1 MRKRRF
7 LDWERKAGEIRGAK
21 ASREMAVIAVIA
33 CCDTKYHEILFI
45 KEKIQAAG
53 MQPLI
58 LDISTGKEIPIQ
70 ADIGREQVLAMGG
83 YTWEQVS
90 DMDKS
95 GAISAMTESIGRMIQ
110 LLYEDKRI
118 DGALGMG
125 GLQNTV
131 ICSAALRQLPI
142 GFPKIICST
151 IASGFRYFDTVVGDK
166 DIMVLPSIVD
176 FAGMNPISEVVLG
189 NAVGAI
195 AGMVSCG
202 PSRIDTKGECYIAA
216 TLMGIT
222 NDTVMLAVDE
232 LEKKGKRTISFHSTG
247 MGGRV
252 MEDLIR
258 QGTIGAVMDLSLHEM
273 TAEYF
278 GGYGY
283 SKGADNRLCAAAEAG
298 IPALIC
304 PGGIDFA
311 CLRPDELFEDAKERG
326 YVWHNKDLTH
336 TRLYE
341 HEILEITKTI
351 VSRLNRSAGRTEVV
365 LPLGGLRTLS
375 RPGEIFHKPGT
386 IRKMQE
392 IFEKELKPEIIFKAY
407 DLNFCDPEFAHIC
420 AEEMAGLLEAEGAG
434 SGG

>member
-1 MRKRRF
+1 
-7 LDWERKAGEIRGAK
+7 
-21 ASREMAVIAVIA
+21 MAVIAVIA
-33 CCDTKYHEILFI
+33 CCDTKYHEIGFVR
-45 KEKIQAAG
+45 EKIRAAG
-53 MQPLI
+53 MEPMV
-58 LDISTGKEIPIQ
+58 LDISTGERVPIQ
-70 ADIGREQVLAMGG
+70 GDISREQILAVGG

-90 DMDKS
+90 KMDKS
-95 GAISAMTESIGRMIQ
+95 GAISVMTDSICRMIR
-110 LLYEDKRI
+110 LLYEEKKM
-118 DGALGMG
+118 DGVIGMG

-131 ICSAALRQLPI
+131 VCSAALRLLPV
-142 GFPKIICST
+142 GFPKLICST
-151 IASGFRYFDTVVGDK
+151 IASGYRYFDTVVGDK

-176 FAGMNPISEVVLG
+176 FAGMNPISEAVLG
-189 NAVGAI
+189 NAVGAMV
-195 AGMVSCG
+195 GMVSAG
-202 PSRIDTKGECYIAA
+202 TSSIDTGGECYIAA

-222 NDTVMLAVDE
+222 NDTVMQASDE
-232 LEKKGKRTISFHSTG
+232 LAKKGRKTISFHSTG
-247 MGGRV
+247 IGGKV

-258 QGTIGAVMDLSLHEM
+258 QGIIGAVMDLSLHEM

-283 SKGADNRLCAAAEAG
+283 SKGADNRLCAAAETG

-341 HEILEITKTI
+341 HEILEITQTI
-351 VSRLNRSAGRTEVV
+351 VSRLNRSKGRTEVV

-375 RPGEIFHKPGT
+375 RPGELFHKPGT
-386 IRKMQE
+386 IWKMKE
-392 IFEKELKPEIIFKAY
+392 IFERELKPEIIFKAY

-420 AEEMAGLLEAEGAG
+420 AEEMERLLEAEER
-434 SGG
+434 

>member
-1 MRKRRF
+1 
-7 LDWERKAGEIRGAK
+7 
-21 ASREMAVIAVIA
+21 MAVIAVIA
-33 CCDTKYHEILFI
+33 CCDTKYHEILFV

-58 LDISTGKEIPIQ
+58 LDISTGPEVPIR
-70 ADIGREQVLAMGG
+70 ADISREQVLTMGG
-83 YTWEQVS
+83 YTWEQVCA
-90 DMDKS
+90 MDKS
-95 GAISAMTESIGRMIQ
+95 GAISAMTDSICRMIFH
-110 LLYEDKRI
+110 LYEKKEI
-118 DGALGMG
+118 DGVIGMG

-131 ICSAALRQLPI
+131 VCSAALRLLPI
-142 GFPKIICST
+142 GFPKLICST

-166 DIMVLPSIVD
+166 DIVVLPSIVD
-176 FAGMNPISEVVLG
+176 FAGMNPISEAVLG
-189 NAVGAI
+189 NAVGAMI
-195 AGMVSCG
+195 GMVSCG
-202 PSRIDTKGECYIAA
+202 GALIDTRGECYIAA

-222 NDTVMLAVDE
+222 NDTVMQAANE
-232 LEKKGKRTISFHSTG
+232 LTEKGRRTISFHSTG
-247 MGGRV
+247 IGGRV

-258 QGTIGAVMDLSLHEM
+258 KGVIGAVMDLSLHEM

-283 SKGADNRLCAAAEAG
+283 SKGADHRLCAAAQMG

-311 CLRPDELFEDAKERG
+311 CLRPDELFEDTKERG
-326 YVWHNKDLTH
+326 YVWHNKNLTH

-351 VSRLNRSAGRTEVV
+351 VSRLNQSKGKTEVI

-375 RPGEIFHKPGT
+375 RPGEIFHKPDT
-386 IRKMQE
+386 IRKMRR
-392 IFEKELKPEIIFKAY
+392 IFEEELKPEIIFKAY

-420 AEEMAGLLEAEGAG
+420 AEEMAGLLKAEGM
-434 SGG
+434 

>member
-1 MRKRRF
+1 
-7 LDWERKAGEIRGAK
+7 
-21 ASREMAVIAVIA
+21 MAVIAVIA
-33 CCDTKYHEILFI
+33 CCDTKYHEILFV

-58 LDISTGKEIPIQ
+58 LDISTGPEVPIR
-70 ADIGREQVLAMGG
+70 ADISREQVLTMGG
-83 YTWEQVS
+83 YTWEQVCA
-90 DMDKS
+90 MDKS
-95 GAISAMTESIGRMIQ
+95 GAISAMTDSICRMIFH
-110 LLYEDKRI
+110 LYEKKEI
-118 DGALGMG
+118 DGVIGMG

-131 ICSAALRQLPI
+131 VCSAALRLLPI
-142 GFPKIICST
+142 GFPKLICST

-166 DIMVLPSIVD
+166 DIVVLPSIVD
-176 FAGMNPISEVVLG
+176 FAGMNPISEAVLG
-189 NAVGAI
+189 NAVGAMI
-195 AGMVSCG
+195 GMVSCG
-202 PSRIDTKGECYIAA
+202 GALIDTRGECYIAA

-222 NDTVMLAVDE
+222 NDTVMQAANE
-232 LEKKGKRTISFHSTG
+232 LTEKGRRTISFHSTG
-247 MGGRV
+247 IGGRV

-258 QGTIGAVMDLSLHEM
+258 QGVIGAVMDLSLHEM

-283 SKGADNRLCAAAEAG
+283 SKGADHRLCAAAQMG

-311 CLRPDELFEDAKERG
+311 CLRPDELFEDTKERG
-326 YVWHNKDLTH
+326 YVWHNKNLTH

-351 VSRLNRSAGRTEVV
+351 VSRLNQSKGKTEVI

-375 RPGEIFHKPGT
+375 RPGEIFHKPDT
-386 IRKMQE
+386 IRKMRR
-392 IFEKELKPEIIFKAY
+392 IFEEELKPEIIFKAY

-420 AEEMAGLLEAEGAG
+420 AEEMAGLLKAEGM
-434 SGG
+434 

>member
-1 MRKRRF
+1 
-7 LDWERKAGEIRGAK
+7 
-21 ASREMAVIAVIA
+21 MAVIAVIA
-33 CCDTKYHEILFI
+33 CCDTKYHEILFV

-58 LDISTGKEIPIQ
+58 LDISTGPEVPIR
-70 ADIGREQVLAMGG
+70 ADISREQVLTMGG
-83 YTWEQVS
+83 YTWEQVCT
-90 DMDKS
+90 MDKS
-95 GAISAMTESIGRMIQ
+95 GAISAMTDSICRMIFQ
-110 LLYEDKRI
+110 LYEKKEI
-118 DGALGMG
+118 DGVIGMG

-131 ICSAALRQLPI
+131 VCSAALRLLPI
-142 GFPKIICST
+142 GFPKLICST

-166 DIMVLPSIVD
+166 DIVVLPSIVD
-176 FAGMNPISEVVLG
+176 FAGMNPISEAVLG
-189 NAVGAI
+189 NAVGAMI
-195 AGMVSCG
+195 GMVSCG
-202 PSRIDTKGECYIAA
+202 GALIETRGECYIAA

-222 NDTVMLAVDE
+222 NDTVMQAANE
-232 LEKKGKRTISFHSTG
+232 LTEKGRRTISFHSTG
-247 MGGRV
+247 IGGRV

-258 QGTIGAVMDLSLHEM
+258 QGVIGAVMDLSLHEM

-283 SKGADNRLCAAAEAG
+283 SKGADHRLCAAAQMG

-311 CLRPDELFEDAKERG
+311 CLRPDELFEDTKERG
-326 YVWHNKDLTH
+326 YVWHNKNLTH

-351 VSRLNRSAGRTEVV
+351 VSRLNQSKGKTEVI

-375 RPGEIFHKPGT
+375 RPGEIFHKPDT
-386 IRKMQE
+386 IRKMRR
-392 IFEKELKPEIIFKAY
+392 IFEEELKPEIIFKAY

-420 AEEMAGLLEAEGAG
+420 AEEMEGLLKAEGM
-434 SGG
+434 

>member
-1 MRKRRF
+1 
-7 LDWERKAGEIRGAK
+7 
-21 ASREMAVIAVIA
+21 MAVIAVIA
-33 CCDTKYHEILFI
+33 CCDTKYHEILFV

-58 LDISTGKEIPIQ
+58 LDISTGPEVPIR
-70 ADIGREQVLAMGG
+70 ADISREQVLTMGG
-83 YTWEQVS
+83 YTWEQVCT
-90 DMDKS
+90 MDKS
-95 GAISAMTESIGRMIQ
+95 GAISAMTDSICRMIFH
-110 LLYEDKRI
+110 LYEKKEI
-118 DGALGMG
+118 DGVIGMG

-131 ICSAALRQLPI
+131 VCSAALRLLPI
-142 GFPKIICST
+142 GFPKLICST

-166 DIMVLPSIVD
+166 DIVVLPSIVD
-176 FAGMNPISEVVLG
+176 FAGMNPISEAVLG
-189 NAVGAI
+189 NAVGAMI
-195 AGMVSCG
+195 GMVSCG
-202 PSRIDTKGECYIAA
+202 GALIDTRGECYIAA

-222 NDTVMLAVDE
+222 NDTVMQAANE
-232 LEKKGKRTISFHSTG
+232 LTEKGRRTISFHSTG
-247 MGGRV
+247 IGGRV

-258 QGTIGAVMDLSLHEM
+258 KGVIGAVMDLSLHEM

-283 SKGADNRLCAAAEAG
+283 SKGADHRLCAAAQMG

-311 CLRPDELFEDAKERG
+311 CLRPDELFEDTKERG
-326 YVWHNKDLTH
+326 YVWHNKNLTH

-351 VSRLNRSAGRTEVV
+351 VSRLNQSKGKTEVI

-375 RPGEIFHKPGT
+375 RPGEIFHKPDT
-386 IRKMQE
+386 IRKMRR
-392 IFEKELKPEIIFKAY
+392 IFEEELKPEIIFKAY

-420 AEEMAGLLEAEGAG
+420 AEEMAGLLKAEGM
-434 SGG
+434 

>member
-1 MRKRRF
+1 
-7 LDWERKAGEIRGAK
+7 
-21 ASREMAVIAVIA
+21 MAVIAVIA
-33 CCDTKYHEILFI
+33 CCDTKYHEILFV

-58 LDISTGKEIPIQ
+58 LDISTGPEVPIR
-70 ADIGREQVLAMGG
+70 ADISREQVLTMGG
-83 YTWEQVS
+83 YTWEQVCA
-90 DMDKS
+90 MDKS
-95 GAISAMTESIGRMIQ
+95 GAISAMTDSICRMIFH
-110 LLYEDKRI
+110 LYEKKEI
-118 DGALGMG
+118 DGVIGMG

-131 ICSAALRQLPI
+131 VCSAALRLLPI
-142 GFPKIICST
+142 GFPKLICST

-166 DIMVLPSIVD
+166 DIVVLPSIVD
-176 FAGMNPISEVVLG
+176 FAGMNPISEAVLG
-189 NAVGAI
+189 NAVGAMI
-195 AGMVSCG
+195 GMVSCG
-202 PSRIDTKGECYIAA
+202 GALIETRGECYIAA

-222 NDTVMLAVDE
+222 NDTVMQAANE
-232 LEKKGKRTISFHSTG
+232 LTEKGRRTISFHSTG
-247 MGGRV
+247 IGGRV

-258 QGTIGAVMDLSLHEM
+258 QGVIGAVMDLSLHEM

-283 SKGADNRLCAAAEAG
+283 SKGADHRLCAAAQMG

-311 CLRPDELFEDAKERG
+311 CLRPDELFEDTKERG
-326 YVWHNKDLTH
+326 YVWHNKNLTH

-351 VSRLNRSAGRTEVV
+351 VSRLNQSKGKTEVI

-375 RPGEIFHKPGT
+375 RPGEIFHKPDT
-386 IRKMQE
+386 IRKMRR
-392 IFEKELKPEIIFKAY
+392 IFEEELKPEIIFKAY

-420 AEEMAGLLEAEGAG
+420 AEEMVGLLKAEGM
-434 SGG
+434 